1 MTFALSTNWNN
12 RRQASGEAIADEA
25 RALGF
30 EALELGFHTTADQ
43 VRGFKAR
50 LGEMPVG
57 SIHAFCPVPL
67 SAPRGYP
74 ELYLLAD
81 FDEAARALA
90 RVHVRK
96 NVEFAAEM
104 GARAVVLH
112 AGRVPC
118 RTLFRRNR
126 LKKRTR
132 LGRRLVD
139 VFRRE
144 LDCLTPVL
152 EKHGVRLG
160 LENLP
165 YLEGFP
171 NEDEIRDLAGD
182 WVRPWLD
189 TGHAYVRQ
197 ANGWASAAQAFDPC
211 VPPLGLHL
219 NDSRGG
225 DDHLPPGEGLV
236 DFAALAPVARAARHL
251 VLEPHAGV
259 TPEALRRG
267 LAHLKTVWRVA

>member
-12 RRQASGEAIADEA
+12 RRLAAGEAIADEA
-25 RALGF
+25 QALGF
-30 EALELGFHTTADQ
+30 DALELGFRTTPEQ

-50 LGEMPVG
+50 LDAMPV
-57 SIHAFCPVPL
+57 SSVHAFCPVPL

-90 RVHVRK
+90 RVYVRK
-96 NVEFAAEM
+96 NIAFAAEM
-104 GARAVVLH
+104 GADAVVLH

-118 RTLFRRNR
+118 STLFRRNR

-132 LGRRLVD
+132 LGHRLVD
-139 VFRRE
+139 VFRGE
-144 LDCLTPVL
+144 LDLLTPEL
-152 EKHGVRLG
+152 EKNGVRLG

-171 NEDEIRDLAGD
+171 NEDEIRELAGE

-197 ANGWASAAQAFDPC
+197 TNGWVSVEHAFCPC

-225 DDHLPPGEGLV
+225 DDHLPPGEGQI
-236 DFAALAPVARAARHL
+236 DFAALASVAHAARHL
-251 VLEPHAGV
+251 VLEPHADV
-259 TPEALRRG
+259 APEALKRG
-267 LAHLKTVWRVA
+267 LDYLKNLWRTA